1 MTAALLR
8 WALRRS
14 AAASYMSICAFA
26 SPPGQQWKVAILGAA
41 GGIGQTPSLLMK
53 LNPMVSHLS
62 HYDIAG
68 TPGVAADVS
77 YVNTRSEDGIRSLI
91 FPLYARLKMSKR
103 GRPRSQAS
111 QDADN
116 HLRVDKDSVVDDIIP
131 VALAKRFRERLAE
144 IGPGT
149 SGSQERCLPGIMHY

>member
-62 HYDIAG
+62 HYDITG
-68 TPGVAADVS
+68 TTGVAADVS
-77 YVNTRSEDGIRSLI
+77 YVNTRSEVL
-91 FPLYARLKMSKR
+91 L
-103 GRPRSQAS
+103 
-111 QDADN
+111 
-116 HLRVDKDSVVDDIIP
+116 LRFLFV
-131 VALAKRFRERLAE
+131 
-144 IGPGT
+144 
-149 SGSQERCLPGIMHY
+149 

>member
-1 MTAALLR
+1 MTTVLLR

-14 AAASYMSICAFA
+14 AAASYMSIRAFA
-26 SPPGQQWKVAILGAA
+26 SPPGQQWNVAILGAA

-77 YVNTRSEDGIRSLI
+77 YVNTISEIQNAEKRSSALSSITGC
-91 FPLYARLKMSKR
+91 RLLQR
-103 GRPRSQAS
+103 IQF
-111 QDADN
+111 
-116 HLRVDKDSVVDDIIP
+116 DD
-131 VALAKRFRERLAE
+131 
-144 IGPGT
+144 
-149 SGSQERCLPGIMHY
+149 